1 MDKQTTILVTG
12 ASRGIGYDTVVE
24 LAKSPTNQVIAL
36 SRNKAKLVI
45 LLATTPFNNI
55 QILPFDLTEFDE
67 VKLAQQLANTPKVDI
82 VINNAGLLI
91 NEPFEQ
97 LSLRNWRK
105 IFDVNF
111 FGVVELIQQ
120 LLPKLMAAQPAHII
134 NIGSMGGVQG
144 SSKFPGLSAYSASK
158 AAIAN
163 LTECLAE
170 EFKEKN
176 IKVNCLALGAVQ
188 TEMLA
193 EAFPGYEAPLTSAA
207 MANYVAWF
215 ALNGHQFHNGKI
227 IPVAVSTP

>member
-1 MDKQTTILVTG
+1 MDKQTTILITG
-12 ASRGIGYDTVVE
+12 ASRGIGYDTVLE
-24 LAKSPTNQVIAL
+24 LAKNPNNRIIAL
-36 SRNKAKLVI
+36 SRNEVKLNT
-45 LLATTPFNNI
+45 LLTATTSNNI
-55 QILPFDLTEFDE
+55 QTLPFDL
-67 VKLAQQLANTPKVDI
+67 ANFEATVLMQHLKDIPKIDVL
-82 VINNAGLLI
+82 VNNAGLLV
-91 NEPFEQ
+91 NQPFEQ
-97 LSLRNWRK
+97 LQLQDWKN
-105 IFDVNF
+105 IFGINL
-111 FGVVELIQQ
+111 FGVVQLIQA
-120 LLPKLMAAQPAHII
+120 LLPKLLAAQPAHII

-158 AAIAN
+158 AALAN

-193 EAFPGYEAPLTSAA
+193 EAFPGYDAPVTSTS
-207 MANYVAWF
+207 MARYLAWF

>member
-12 ASRGIGYDTVVE
+12 ASRGIGYDMVVE
-24 LAKSPTNQVIAL
+24 LAKNPANQVIAL
-36 SRNKAKLVI
+36 SRNKAKLTT
-45 LLATTPFNNI
+45 LLAATSTNNI
-55 QILPFDLTEFDE
+55 QILSFDLAEFDE
-67 VKLAQQLANTPKVDI
+67 AKLVKQLKNTPKIDVL
-82 VINNAGLLI
+82 INNAGLLI
-91 NEPFEQ
+91 SEPFEQ
-97 LSLRNWRK
+97 LSLQDWKK

-111 FGVVELIQQ
+111 FGVVQLIQQ

-170 EFKEKN
+170 EFKDKN

-193 EAFPGYEAPLTSAA
+193 EAFPAYVAPVTSAA

-227 IPVAVSTP
+227 IPVAISTP